1 MLFKSTLAAGIVAL
15 SVIAASAPAQAH
27 SPSLSVHGSGGGVS
41 IQSGGHGPRHDR
53 RDWRRDRGQ
62 RYHLSVWQVRRQLRH
77 RGFRDMYFVDR
88 RAPVYKV
95 RAIGPRGHRVL
106 LVVSSQTGRVINR
119 QPLRRHYPAR
129 RRY

>member
-15 SVIAASAPAQAH
+15 SAIAVSAPAQAH
-27 SPSLSVHGSGGGVS
+27 SPSPGVHGSGGGS
-41 IQSGGHGPRHDR
+41 IQSGGHGNRHDR
-53 RDWRRDRGQ
+53 GDWRRGHGQ

-77 RGFRDMYFVDR
+77 RGFHNMYFVDR
-88 RAPVYKV
+88 HAPVYKV

-106 LVVSSQTGRVINR
+106 LVVSSRTGRVINR